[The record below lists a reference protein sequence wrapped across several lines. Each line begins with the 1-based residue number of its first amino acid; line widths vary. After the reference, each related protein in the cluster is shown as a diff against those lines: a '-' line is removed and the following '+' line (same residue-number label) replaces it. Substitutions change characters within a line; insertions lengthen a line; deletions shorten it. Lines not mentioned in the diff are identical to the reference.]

1 MNIPEQSGERARISF
16 SLAAV
21 AGAALLALTGT
32 TGAAEFVVSNTN
44 DSGAGSFREA
54 VALANNTAGDDTIT
68 FDPAFF
74 NVARE
79 IDIPTPIDITDSV
92 SIQGPG
98 RTLLALVTALNGTST
113 QEQIRIEGGG
123 TATFEDLTIRSGA
136 NDTVRLIRAISS
148 NLVIRNVDMLG
159 NGNEIPAISGG
170 AVVVQNGDLV
180 MQNCFVQDFT
190 TEHRG
195 GAVFVLNADTRSVII
210 ERCAFVD
217 NTVAGTTTFDF
228 PKSGGALFV
237 QDTSPQ
243 APGTRIEIIDSEFSG
258 NEAENGGA
266 IGLHDLAN
274 LTLQNSTL
282 SGNLGR
288 DAGGAV
294 YAVKESAAVF
304 NPVIYVE
311 TSTITDN
318 EAGFGGGIY
327 IDAPA
332 GRLVDF
338 ANSVIAGNRATFVD
352 PQVPNRNVYQ
362 EIFKDGDIVASYSL
376 FGDDTGDVDQLN
388 IVEHQ
393 SAIGSVMTETD
404 PMLGLLANNGGPTW
418 THALRAGSPL
428 IDAGRANAS
437 PRDQQLAFPT
447 NDQRG
452 AGFAR
457 NRGSAPDIGAFESAP
472 SGGGGNSGG
481 GGTVSSSGGGGSAS
495 LVLLFVLL
503 LLTALKANRPVL
515 AKLLASD
522 DDAR

>member
-1 MNIPEQSGERARISF
+1 MKSFHENGVLARG
-16 SLAAV
+16 SLAA
-21 AGAALLALTGT
+21 AAALGAALLALAEPVA
-32 TGAAEFVVSNTN
+32 AAEFVVSNTN
-44 DSGAGSFREA
+44 DNGAGSFREA
-54 VALANNTAGDDTIT
+54 VTLANNTAGADTIT

-79 IDIPTPIDITDSV
+79 IQIVARIDITESV

-98 RTLLALVTALNGTST
+98 RTLLTLVTALGGYS
-113 QEQIRIEGGG
+113 QFEQIRVSAGTVSFEGL
-123 TATFEDLTIRSGA
+123 AMRSGA
-136 NDTVRLIRAISS
+136 GDTVRLIRAINS
-148 NLVIRNVDMLG
+148 NLVIRDADMLG
-159 NGNEIPAISGG
+159 NGNPIAAISGG
-170 AVVVQNGDLV
+170 AVVVQAGDLV
-180 MQNCFVQDFT
+180 MQDCLVQDFA

-195 GAVFVLNADTRSVII
+195 GAVFVLNQELHTVMI
-210 ERCAFVD
+210 ERCAFVG
-217 NTVAGTTTFDF
+217 NRVTGTTTFDF

-237 QDTSPQ
+237 QDTSAQ
-243 APGTRIEIIDSEFSG
+243 APGTRVEIVDSEFSG

-282 SGNLGR
+282 SGNLAR
-288 DAGGAV
+288 DKGGAI

-304 NPVIYVE
+304 NPVTYVE

-327 IDAPA
+327 FDTVATRA
-332 GRLVDF
+332 LDV

-376 FGDDTGDVDQLN
+376 FGDEPGDIEQLN

-393 SAIGSVMTETD
+393 SAIGSVMTGTD
-404 PMLGLLANNGGPTW
+404 PMLAPLSNNGGSTW

-428 IDAGRANAS
+428 LDAGSTSAS
-437 PRDQQLAFPT
+437 PRDQQLVFPA

-452 AGFAR
+452 SGFAR
-457 NRGSAPDIGAFESAP
+457 SRGAAPDIGAFEAAP
-472 SGGGGNSGG
+472 AGTGPGPGTGGGGGSGG
-481 GGTVSSSGGGGSAS
+481 GGTG
-495 LVLLFVLL
+495 LLMLLALL
-503 LLTALKANRPVL
+503 LVVVLRANRPVQ
-515 AKLLASD
+515 AILLASD
-522 DDAR
+522 DEGAR